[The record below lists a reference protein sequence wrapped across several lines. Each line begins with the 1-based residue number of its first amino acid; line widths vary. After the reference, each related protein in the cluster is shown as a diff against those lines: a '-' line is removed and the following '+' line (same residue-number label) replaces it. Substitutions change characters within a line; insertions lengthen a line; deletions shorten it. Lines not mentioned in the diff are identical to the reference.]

1 MVVPLMYHHLNWKE
15 TINRIV
21 MKSSVL
27 QRTLLK
33 CFSVMDDGVKK
44 LFTGETGELGSEML
58 VGASIDCD
66 GESDISFSIM
76 R

>member
-1 MVVPLMYHHLNWKE
+1 
-15 TINRIV
+15 

-27 QRTLLK
+27 QRTLLN

-58 VGASIDCD
+58 VCASIDCD
-66 GESDISFSIM
+66 GESGISFIIM

>member
-1 MVVPLMYHHLNWKE
+1 
-15 TINRIV
+15 

-33 CFSVMDDGVKK
+33 CFSVMNDGVKK
-44 LFTGETGELGSEML
+44 LVTGETGELGSEML
-58 VGASIDCD
+58 VRGSIDCD